1 VKAPPRRP
9 TAVDHAVELTGELA
23 AYARGEVG
31 VIHPRLVLDL
41 REHDEALRPDRRIV
55 PTQSDDS
62 SWIDTRHRGDDPLD
76 VLRVVRQYLPGALR
90 ISEVTREQ
98 GVTVDGNLAD
108 LAFCQNLAPIADDSH
123 FRPRQEDTARHHFH
137 GRDPLAARRN
147 RDSARPKRL
156 AGQPL
161 EPRRVDIRGLRHPR
175 TPFPPSR
182 SRSRETRP

>member
-76 VLRVVRQYLPGALR
+76 VLRVVVLPR
-90 ISEVTREQ
+90 DDEQ
-98 GVTVDGNLAD
+98 VLLPSGNEQVTVGDKA
-108 LAFCQNLAPIADDSH
+108 
-123 FRPRQEDTARHHFH
+123 
-137 GRDPLAARRN
+137 
-147 RDSARPKRL
+147 
-156 AGQPL
+156 
-161 EPRRVDIRGLRHPR
+161 
-175 TPFPPSR
+175 
-182 SRSRETRP
+182 